1 MATTTEAGDSE
12 GGVTEMVTAESI
24 PSDITSSEI
33 ELLNMAEMSDIT
45 EKGRQE
51 DTVPFPSRKQKGYGS
66 LRKEMNLVDIVAYV
80 VGAIIGSGIFITPA
94 IILEKTGSFAVSMI
108 CWFVGMIIA
117 ICGVLCYI
125 ELGLLIPRT
134 GAEYVYILHGFSF
147 KKRNKW
153 TELLGSLMAFLYT
166 WTSYIH
172 PP

>member
-1 MATTTEAGDSE
+1 
-12 GGVTEMVTAESI
+12 MVTAERI

-51 DTVPFPSRKQKGYGS
+51 DTVPFLSRKQKGYGS

-94 IILEKTGSFAVSMI
+94 IIFEKTGSFAVSMI

-117 ICGVLCYI
+117 TVA
-125 ELGLLIPRT
+125 LIKKFPLR
-134 GAEYVYILHGFSF
+134 FSTTLEVRL
-147 KKRNKW
+147 K
-153 TELLGSLMAFLYT
+153 
-166 WTSYIH
+166 
-172 PP
+172 